1 MATFPR
7 LPVVAGDTDEDLS
20 IHLQSHV
27 GPARPLPQRRKP
39 LSTKD
44 EEILRILNEEE
55 DEEDIEEELNK
66 KFEEF
71 EKNESIQPEEEE
83 ENNYSDGST
92 EVEFE
97 KNKGMPDAD
106 VNDSEYYTTRFETRL
121 GGQNNDNRPQ
131 RRTERPGR
139 GNNSLIEQFKKAKE
153 NHNEGNTRYN
163 QYAFFALI
171 SFVITCLILF
181 FMKRDVLFFAPTTHK
196 LVENYYEVNKM
207 FSALNNRVDTI
218 SKVLEELTSKDDVH
232 GNNQVLHQVD
242 SKLKEFNDI
251 VESRL
256 STYMEQYSKL
266 SNGFDNLKNAT
277 LWNEMVTGWEAKIE
291 EITEKLE
298 RVSQTHHEVE
308 KTKAL
313 SLDDLQELLPEL
325 VPIYIKNNRTY
336 YLPDF
341 NRVITFFIDQYHK
354 EKKLSLPGLPGNWN
368 EFLQENE
375 KELKNYVKQYVQ
387 NMNVGVDNQYRIEE
401 LVQQKIA
408 NNSQKLQ
415 EKFNNLVDSL
425 TLFNNQSNTVHREV
439 TSSEDNILL
448 NDLFEMFSKG
458 SVRVNYADYRLGS
471 RVLGFLVSTSL
482 SKQKSL
488 KSLSRRLLLGWFDYL
503 NLSGIKSPKYWKF
516 NANNALIDGGDYW
529 HCESEECS
537 IGIRLS
543 SPVILN
549 DIVIKNPPSESI
561 RPIIFVALYV
571 KPSSSHHLEELI
583 KYLEELKFDIRG
595 RRESRYLKNF
605 VKIKETHVN
614 SGNSIHHIKLPNS
627 LINLRIP
634 VRDIYVEISS
644 QEGTTGLYNIKAY
657 GISEYDLYAYSKELD
672 AFFTTKN
679 RPLSSNDQPL
689 ENNDYILGND
699 FEI

>member
-7 LPVVAGDTDEDLS
+7 IPVVAGDTDEDLS

-27 GPARPLPQRRKP
+27 GPARPLPHRRKP
-39 LSTKD
+39 LSAKD

-55 DEEDIEEELNK
+55 DEEEIEEELNK

-71 EKNESIQPEEEE
+71 EKNESVNPEKQE

-97 KNKGMPDAD
+97 SNNKGKPDAD
-106 VNDSEYYTTRFETRL
+106 ANDSNYYTTRFETRL
-121 GGQNNDNRPQ
+121 GEQNNDRGPQQRTDRPA
-131 RRTERPGR
+131 R
-139 GNNSLIEQFKKAKE
+139 GNNSLIEQFKKARE
-153 NHNEGNTRYN
+153 NHNEGNTRNN
-163 QYAFFALI
+163 QYVFFALV
-171 SFVITCLILF
+171 SFIITCLILF
-181 FMKRDVLFFAPTTHK
+181 IMKRDVLFFAPTTHK

-207 FSALNNRVDTI
+207 FSALNNRVDII
-218 SKVLEELTSKDDVH
+218 SKVIEELSLKDNDK
-232 GNNQVLHQVD
+232 GNSQVLHQVD

-251 VESRL
+251 VDSRL

-266 SNGFDNLKNAT
+266 SNTFDNLKNDT
-277 LWNEMVTGWEAKIE
+277 FWNETVTGWETKIE
-291 EITEKLE
+291 EITKKLE

-313 SLDDLQELLPEL
+313 SVDDLQELLPEL

-341 NRVITFFIDQYHK
+341 NRVITFFIDQYHR
-354 EKKLSLPGLPGNWN
+354 EKKLSSPGLSGNWT
-368 EFLQENE
+368 EFLQANE
-375 KELKNYVKQYVQ
+375 KELKNYVKQNVQ
-387 NMNVGVDNQYRIEE
+387 NMNVDVDSQYKIEKA
-401 LVQQKIA
+401 VQQKIA
-408 NNSQKLQ
+408 NNNQRLE
-415 EKFNNLVDSL
+415 EKFNNLVDTL
-425 TLFNNQSNTVHREV
+425 TLFNNQSSSAHSKVAL
-439 TSSEDNILL
+439 SEDNILL
-448 NDLFEMFSKG
+448 NDLLEMFSKG

-482 SKQKSL
+482 SKQKSQ
-488 KSLSRRLLLGWFDYL
+488 KSLARRLLFGWFDYL
-503 NLSGIKSPKYWKF
+503 SLGGITSPKYWKF

-549 DIVIKNPPSESI
+549 DIVIKNPPSENI

-571 KPSSSHHLEELI
+571 KPSSNHHLEELI
-583 KYLEELKFDIRG
+583 KYLEDLKFDIGG

-605 VKIKETHVN
+605 IKIKDTHVT
-614 SGNSIHHIKLPNS
+614 SGNSIHHIKLPIS

-644 QEGTTGLYNIKAY
+644 QGGTTGLYNIKAY
-657 GISEYDLYAYSKELD
+657 GISEYDSYTYSKELD
-672 AFFTTKN
+672 SFFRDNDDFT
-679 RPLSSNDQPL
+679 SNDQPL